1 MASTLKQIKV
11 QDKEPNGDP
20 KVDGNGDPVM
30 KDVPQRYK
38 LEFWVGVDGEI
49 EDEAFAYPT
58 LTRPAAGALS
68 AQEQETGV
76 KFTPSN
82 GLKATLKVE
91 QKNNVDVELAK

>member
-1 MASTLKQIKV
+1 MASTLKQVKV
-11 QDKEPNGDP
+11 QDKEANGDP

-30 KDVPQRYK
+30 KDVAQRYR
-38 LEFWVGVDGEI
+38 LELWVGEDGEI

-68 AQEQETGV
+68 AQEQEMPV
-76 KFTPSN
+76 PFTPSA

-91 QKNNVDVELAK
+91 QKNNVDIELAK